1 MAYTIHNAINVIKLI
16 NPVSVPIIQQA
27 ILTNKSITFIF
38 VILDYFMKLLSK
50 EPVAMLPAL
59 DEKQL

>member
-1 MAYTIHNAINVIKLI
+1 MAYTIHNVIMLINIT

-27 ILTNKSITFIF
+27 ILSSKSITFIF

>member
-1 MAYTIHNAINVIKLI
+1 MAYTIHNVIMLINIT

-27 ILTNKSITFIF
+27 ILTSNSITFIF

>member
-1 MAYTIHNAINVIKLI
+1 MAYTIHNVIMLINIT
-16 NPVSVPIIQQA
+16 NPVSVPTIQQA
-27 ILTNKSITFIF
+27 TLSNKLVTFLF